1 MESSPPSFFKLN
13 TDGSARGNPGM
24 ALAGG
29 LLKDPKGAWAG
40 SFNRAI
46 GFTHSLAVEL
56 WGLRD
61 GLTLAKSLNIKKL
74 MIEIDAQAVVDIIK
88 SHNDS
93 SVSHH
98 PYIGLNS
105 DCKPLV

>member
-24 ALAGG
+24 AL
-29 LLKDPKGAWAG
+29 GAWVG